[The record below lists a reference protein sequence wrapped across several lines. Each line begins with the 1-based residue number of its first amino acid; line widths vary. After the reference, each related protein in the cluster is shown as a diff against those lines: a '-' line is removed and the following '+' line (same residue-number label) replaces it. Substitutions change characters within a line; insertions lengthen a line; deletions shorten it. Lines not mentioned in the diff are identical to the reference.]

1 MLAIIRRRRCAGD
14 DWSKPILGKWILI
27 PCRPIHFLWWVLFLN
42 ACAAPLLLLSPQGQL
57 MWALL
62 KPLVGLDPKEVNLL
76 KQPIIESRMA
86 PLLGEHYTT
95 AVALLDTANEIQ
107 QQGPLYYLV
116 SNYTPVPELAE
127 KAGLVWNAETNQM
140 AVMLITG
147 GSPTVFA
154 EQVLNQQMEQVVPT
168 WPKEL
173 VQYTD
178 PEYLKQQA
186 LAQALKAQQEAQ
198 AELVK
203 QAQAKVY
210 ADGKLITEQ
219 VLPVEFDEILQ
230 QELEQELQQ
239 ELE

>member
-1 MLAIIRRRRCAGD
+1 M
-14 DWSKPILGKWILI
+14 
-27 PCRPIHFLWWVLFLN
+27 
-42 ACAAPLLLLSPQGQL
+42 SPQGQL

-86 PLLGEHYTT
+86 PLLGEHYNT
-95 AVALLDTANEIQ
+95 AIALLDTANEIQ
-107 QQGPLYYLV
+107 QQGPLYYLI
-116 SNYTPVPELAE
+116 SNYTPVPELAD
-127 KAGLVWNAETNQM
+127 KAGLVWNADTNQM

-168 WPKEL
+168 WPTEL

-186 LAQALKAQQEAQ
+186 EAQALKLQQQAQ
-198 AELVK
+198 AELLK
-203 QAQAKVY
+203 QAQAKVH

-219 VLPVEFDEILQ
+219 VLLVEFDEILP
-230 QELEQELQQ
+230 QELEQELN
-239 ELE
+239 ELN